1 MPALSVTRTMSLPAA
16 MLFRAW
22 TTGWGA
28 WFADADSSHCPGV
41 VGAPFFF
48 EVTQRFNDGRA
59 PIRHPHYGRILRL
72 EPDALVSMTWMTG
85 AAGTGGA
92 ETTLTVQLDAVD
104 AHTTRVTLTQTG
116 FTTTGAR
123 DGHELAWPPILAHL
137 EQQLVAQPL
146 PLPPVVIPDATFTP
160 MRSYPDVDAA
170 VHWLREVLGAQL
182 QQPLPAHRVPLTVG
196 NGTVVVVAWDPTTHP
211 ATGGR
216 PPAVLM
222 VRVPDVDVAYARAVA
237 LGAEGLAPPA
247 DHPDGDL
254 DGDRQA
260 TVRDPAG
267 HAWTLTQ
274 RRS

>member
-28 WFADADSSHCPGV
+28 WFADADSAQCPGI

-48 EVTQRFNDGRA
+48 EVTQRFTDGRA

-123 DGHELAWPPILAHL
+123 DDHELAWPPVLAHL
-137 EQQLVAQPL
+137 EQQLVARPL

-160 MRSYPDVDAA
+160 VRSYPDVDAA
-170 VHWLREVLGAQL
+170 VHWLREVLGAQP
-182 QQPLPAHRVPLTVG
+182 QQPPHAHRVALTVG
-196 NGTVVVVAWDPTTHP
+196 NGTVVVVAWDATAHP

-222 VRVPDVDVAYARAVA
+222 VRVPDVDAAYARAVA

-247 DHPDGDL
+247 DHPDGD
-254 DGDRQA
+254 RQA

-267 HAWTLTQ
+267 HAWTLTHRQ
-274 RRS
+274 S